1 MKKKEKIFFKINL
14 IILLV
19 LLGIADLIIEG
30 FKIGLIMDF
39 IFIGIL
45 AVYGKLFGH
54 LNNKPN
60 DI

>member
-1 MKKKEKIFFKINL
+1 MKKKYLFKINL
-14 IILLV
+14 ILV
-19 LLGIADLIIEG
+19 LVVLGVADLIIEG
-30 FKIGLIMDF
+30 FRIGLLMDF

>member
-1 MKKKEKIFFKINL
+1 MKKKYLFKVNL
-14 IILLV
+14 ILV
-19 LLGIADLIIEG
+19 LVVLGVADLIIEG
-30 FKIGLIMDF
+30 FRIGLLMDF

-54 LNNKPN
+54 LNNTPN